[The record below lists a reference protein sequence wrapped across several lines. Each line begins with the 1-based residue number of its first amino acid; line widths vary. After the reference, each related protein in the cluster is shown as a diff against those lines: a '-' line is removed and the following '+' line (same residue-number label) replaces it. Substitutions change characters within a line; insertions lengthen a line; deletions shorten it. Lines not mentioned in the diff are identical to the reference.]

1 MEPFLYIIVL
11 GGPVNE
17 SNSKQETNTT
27 VQDIYQ

>member
-17 SNSKQETNTT
+17 NNSKQETNTT